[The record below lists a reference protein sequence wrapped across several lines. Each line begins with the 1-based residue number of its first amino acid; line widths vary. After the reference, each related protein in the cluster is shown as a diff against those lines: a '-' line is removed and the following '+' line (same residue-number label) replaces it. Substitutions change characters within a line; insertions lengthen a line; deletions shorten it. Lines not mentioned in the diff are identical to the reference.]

1 MTILLLTLIIAFLA
15 TYITLPHIIT
25 IAEVNQL
32 GAVPNQR
39 SSHTKITPVFGGI
52 GILAGILSPL
62 LILGKL
68 VTFQGFSLI
77 FVAVGVVFLMGLKD
91 DFIEIKPLKKLLGQ
105 IVAASLVVISG
116 LQIGSLHGIF
126 GVGILPNWFA
136 IPLTIFVIIVIMN
149 AFNLIDGING
159 LSSGIGILVATVL
172 GIWFYRVGELEFS
185 MIAIALVGALLAFL
199 KFNITPAKIFMGD
212 SGSLVL
218 GLIVS
223 ILIIHFID
231 FHQDFPGHPLTFTG
245 VPAIAI
251 SILIFPLFDTL
262 RVFTVRIL
270 KGRSPLSPDR
280 HHIHHMLIDAG
291 FTHTNASL
299 ILVMVNAIYIL
310 LAMTFQALGP
320 FILLTLVLSSCIGLT
335 LYLRRLVRINRLKN
349 PPIVARKK
357 ERSTPSTPKLKM
369 RKNSNPSKPIIVNE

>member
-1 MTILLLTLIIAFLA
+1 MTILLLTLFISFLA

-62 LILGKL
+62 LILGQL

-77 FVAVGVVFLMGLKD
+77 FVAIGVVFLMGLRD

-105 IVAASLVVISG
+105 IIAASLVIFSG

-126 GVGILPNWFA
+126 GMNVLPNWFA
-136 IPLTIFVIIVIMN
+136 FCLSIFVIIVIMN

-172 GIWFYRVGELEFS
+172 GTWFFMVGELEF
-185 MIAIALVGALLAFL
+185 AIMATALAGALMAFL
-199 KFNITPAKIFMGD
+199 RFNITPAKIFMGD

-218 GLIVS
+218 GLMVS
-223 ILIIHFID
+223 ILIIHFLN
-231 FHQDFPGHPLTFTG
+231 FHQEYPEHPLTFTG

-262 RVFTVRIL
+262 RVFTMRIL

-291 FTHTNASL
+291 CSHSSASL
-299 ILVMVNAIYIL
+299 ILVFVNAIYIL
-310 LAMTFQALGP
+310 LAITFQSLGP
-320 FILLTLVLSSCIGLT
+320 LPLLALVLTSCIGLT
-335 LYLRRLVRINRLKN
+335 LYLRRLVKQNQAQSYSVIALKKETTSKRKTKFQVRKN
-349 PPIVARKK
+349 ENSTKPIV
-357 ERSTPSTPKLKM
+357 
-369 RKNSNPSKPIIVNE
+369 VNE